1 MPVGTADWGQAHEHI
16 VPPPAHPTP
25 HHDYTEEGKHW
36 I

>member
-25 HHDYTEEGKHW
+25 HHYTEEGKQW